1 MLRGFYISL
10 FSILLNSYLCLGQL
24 KGHFKNITT
33 EHGLSSER
41 IGASVQDNDGFIW
54 FATNDGLCKYDGYR
68 IDVFKNIENDS
79 TSISGNIITT
89 LLIDSKGFLWAGT
102 YESGLCRINTK
113 TGKVVEI
120 LSQNSTKNKIKDNRI
135 TCLWEDTRNQ
145 KIWIGVNQK
154 IADCYDLKTNKIL
167 DLKFKVNPNLY
178 VSTRSKT
185 AFAFEAF
192 KDDKNKVWIGTSDGL
207 LLYNSTIQ
215 TFDWF
220 KYKNTEIPEFD
231 LENRIRHI
239 VCEPNNSLWIATRGG
254 GIVFFDYKNNL
265 WESYKYKSV
274 DEKTTAKNLVLYLVQ
289 NKTYSNKLWVST
301 LDNSLGIFDKKT
313 KQFEFYKPDLTNN
326 YSIISNEI
334 SNCFY
339 DKSGSL
345 WLSSNNGV
353 GIYTPKFQKFLFNS
367 IPKISS
373 SSESNFFGAYSFAES
388 ADNKHLYF
396 GLNNAKGLIILDK
409 TTNKFVVILPK
420 NKEKDET
427 YSFMRMAKDSADN
440 LWLVSLANLFKYDIQ
455 KKTLN
460 EVVLP
465 KPFNLDEHKTQS
477 LCFDKK
483 GLLYIGTRRA
493 GMIRVNLKTNEIKHF
508 RHQENKNSIVA
519 DGYVQEILC
528 DKNGILWI
536 ATERGL
542 SRFDPNTEQFTNFY
556 EGTNGV
562 PKGIKVIFRLI
573 EDQTGLIWLTTEA
586 NGTYAI
592 DPKSL
597 KFVKNIAQNDGLL
610 SNSINGLAC
619 DKQNGIWL
627 TSPKG
632 LSYYNQN
639 TKEIYNFDRRNGL
652 DQNYLQYDI
661 HRLNNNQI
669 ILGYKDGYTIFNP
682 AELWR
687 TRNNYSPKLTNFY
700 IFDKKQ
706 QLIDNSNIL
715 LNYDQNFFSFE
726 FSSLDFTIP
735 DKVKY
740 SYQLEGVDEHWV
752 ELQGNPRVSY
762 TNIEAGKYTFKI
774 RAVEQNSQWNETFT
788 TISVIIKPPFWQTW
802 WFYLV
807 IFLLASSTIYFFYK
821 KRIENLQEKVRVN
834 EQITLLKMNV
844 LRNQMN
850 PHLIFNS
857 LNSVRYFVLSDQK
870 EKAKDYLSKFA
881 KLLRTIL
888 NYSRE
893 NVVSLSNEIEAIKL
907 YIEVELG
914 RFESNFKYIV
924 KIDNA
929 VEIDYISIPPLLLQ
943 PYIENAILHGLL
955 NSEKTDK
962 MLKIS
967 VNQKSEDLVEILIED
982 NGIGRTK
989 SKEINLKKENK
1000 SLGIDIT
1007 NQRIEFFNQNF
1018 KSKISVKTI
1027 DLPND
1032 GGTKVCVFI
1041 KS

>member
-1 MLRGFYISL
+1 MLRDFHISL
-10 FSILLNSYLCLGQL
+10 LFILLNSYLCLGQVN
-24 KGHFKNITT
+24 GHFKNLTT
-33 EHGLSSER
+33 DDGLSSER
-41 IGASVQDNDGFIW
+41 VLASVQDNDGFIW

-68 IDVFKNIENDS
+68 IDVFRNIENDS
-79 TSISGNIITT
+79 TSISGNIITA
-89 LLIDSKGFLWAGT
+89 LLIDSKGFLWVGT
-102 YESGLCRINTK
+102 YESGLCKINTK
-113 TGKVVEI
+113 TGKVIEI
-120 LSQNSTKNKIKDNRI
+120 LGQKSTKNKIKDNRI
-135 TCLWEDTRNQ
+135 TCLWEDSQNQ

-154 IADCYDLKTNKIL
+154 IADCYDLNTNKIL
-167 DLKFKVNPNLY
+167 DLKFNANQSKFM
-178 VSTRSKT
+178 STRSKT
-185 AFAFEAF
+185 AWSFEAF
-192 KDDKNKVWIGTSDGL
+192 RGDKNKIWIGTNDGL
-207 LLYNSTIQ
+207 LLYNFNTQ
-215 TFDWF
+215 LFDWF
-220 KYKNTEIPEFD
+220 KYKNTEIAEFD

-239 VCEPNNSLWIATRGG
+239 ICEPNNNLWMATRGG
-254 GIVFFDYKNNL
+254 GVVFFDYKTKL
-265 WESYKYKSV
+265 WESFKYKPV
-274 DEKTTAKNLVLYLVQ
+274 DEKTTAKNLILHLAQNTVLP
-289 NKTYSNKLWVST
+289 NKLWVST
-301 LDNSLGIFDKKT
+301 LDNSLGHFDKNT
-313 KQFEFYKPDLTNN
+313 KQFEFFKPDLSNK
-326 YSIISNEI
+326 YSVISSEI
-334 SNCFY
+334 NSCFY

-345 WLSSNNGV
+345 WLSTNNGV
-353 GIYTPKFQKFLFNS
+353 GLYSTKFQKFLFNP

-373 SSESNFFGAYSFAES
+373 SLESSFFGAYSFAES
-388 ADNKHLYF
+388 ADNRYLYF
-396 GLNNAKGLIILDK
+396 GLNNAKGLMILDK
-409 TTNKFVVILPK
+409 TSNKFEVILPK
-420 NKEKDET
+420 NKGTDET

-440 LWLVSLANLFKYDIQ
+440 LWMVSLASLFKYDIQ
-455 KKTLN
+455 KKTLT
-460 EVVLP
+460 EIILP
-465 KPFNLDEHKTQS
+465 TPFNLDEHKTQS

-528 DKNGILWI
+528 DKKGILWI

-542 SRFDPNTEQFTNFY
+542 SRFDPDSELFTNFY
-556 EGTNGV
+556 EDKNSV

-586 NGTYAI
+586 NGAYAI
-592 DPKSL
+592 DSKSL
-597 KFVKNIAQNDGLL
+597 KFVKNITQNDGLL

-619 DKQNGIWL
+619 DVQNGIWL

-632 LSYYNQN
+632 LSYYNQS
-639 TKEIYNFDRRNGL
+639 TKEIYNFDRKNGL
-652 DQNYLQYDI
+652 DQNYLQYNI
-661 HRLNNNQI
+661 HRLYNNQI

-687 TRNNYSPKLTNFY
+687 TKNNYLPKLTNFY

-706 QLIDNSNIL
+706 PLNNNNNIL

-726 FSSLDFTIP
+726 FSALDFTVP

-740 SYQLEGVDEHWV
+740 SYKLEGVDEKWV
-752 ELQGNPRVSY
+752 ELQENPKVSY

-774 RAVEQNSQWNETFT
+774 RAVEQNSQWNDTFT
-788 TISVIIKPPFWQTW
+788 TISVIIKPPFWQSW
-802 WFYLV
+802 WFYL
-807 IFLLASSTIYFFYK
+807 ITFLLISSTIYYFYK
-821 KRIENLQEKVRVN
+821 KRIEDLQEKARVN

-893 NVVSLSNEIEAIKL
+893 NVVSLSNEIDAIKL
-907 YIEVELG
+907 YIDVELG
-914 RFESNFKYIV
+914 RFESNFKYI
-924 KIDNA
+924 IEINEA

-955 NSEKTDK
+955 NSERIDK
-962 MLKIS
+962 MLRVS
-967 VNQKSEDLVEILIED
+967 VNQKNEDLVEILIED
-982 NGIGRTK
+982 NGIGRRK
-989 SKEINLKKENK
+989 SKEINLKNENK
-1000 SLGIDIT
+1000 SLGTDIT

-1018 KSKISVKTI
+1018 KSKISVETI

-1032 GGTKVCVFI
+1032 TGTNVCILI